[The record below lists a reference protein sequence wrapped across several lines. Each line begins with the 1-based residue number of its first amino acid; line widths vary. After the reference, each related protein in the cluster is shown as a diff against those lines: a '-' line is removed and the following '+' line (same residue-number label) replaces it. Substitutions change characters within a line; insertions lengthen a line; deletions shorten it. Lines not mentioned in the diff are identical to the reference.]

1 MATKKYE
8 LTTETKVVFGRTL
21 HRIKA
26 LVSFGDV
33 AAGELGGW
41 IEKEA
46 NLDHDGD
53 AWVYGDARVCGN
65 AWVYGDARVY
75 GHAEVYGD
83 ARVYGDAWV
92 YGDAEVYGNAMVTS
106 CKAYLLFGPAGSRS
120 DFTTFFAR
128 RDAKIGVA
136 CGCFRGDIDEF
147 AAAVAKRHKDNEHGK
162 VYALAIEMAKQHIVL
177 PEVME

>member
-83 ARVYGDAWV
+83 ARV
-92 YGDAEVYGNAMVTS
+92 TS